1 MACAETLDFPPEP
14 RPWPACAD
22 GDAGQ
27 VAAGAEAPARCTP
40 RPAYPAPVSLPDAL
54 RRGPAETGRRSFLRT
69 VSHELRTPLNA
80 VIGFSEIIARELHG
94 PIGDPRYVEHARMIR
109 ESGLDLLKL
118 VNRVVDIARLESGAM
133 ELDLRPEPLDEM
145 VAEAFAAARAAA
157 EAKGVRLAQLLSWDA
172 SPVRADRRGFG
183 LLMGALLSNAV
194 NASPEG
200 GTVSVTAQRRGE
212 RVFVTLR
219 DEGPGL
225 DPADVPRLMRPFEQ
239 GENALVRRTA
249 GAGLGLPFARLLCAA
264 MGGRLQLRTAPGQGL
279 AAVIRLDAA

>member
-1 MACAETLDFPPEP
+1 MIAASRRHGQKVRELDMPEP
-14 RPWPACAD
+14 ASL
-22 GDAGQ
+22 DASLDR
-27 VAAGAEAPARCTP
+27 AFAPPAPADR
-40 RPAYPAPVSLPDAL
+40 RAAAIERRRLAL
-54 RRGPAETGRRSFLRT
+54 DDRKRSFLRM

-94 PIGDPRYVEHARMIR
+94 PIDDPRYVEHARMIR
-109 ESGLDLLKL
+109 ESGLDLLRL

-145 VAEAFAAARAAA
+145 VTESFAAVRESA
-157 EAKGVRLAQLLSWDA
+157 EAKGVRLAQLLAWDA

-183 LLMGALLSNAV
+183 MVMNALLTNAV
-194 NASPEG
+194 TASPEG
-200 GTVSVTAQRRGE
+200 GTVSVTAQRRGD
-212 RVFVTLR
+212 RVFVTVR
-219 DEGPGL
+219 DDGPGI
-225 DPADVPRLMRPFEQ
+225 DPAEVPRLMRPFEQ

-264 MGGRLQLRTAPGQGL
+264 MGGRLQLRTAPGKGL